1 MIQVKARCRTWDSI
15 LDSHHLG
22 LDPASQQLVFYPVS
36 NGVDAPPVSQV
47 CVGAN
52 ESLPCTALGCKGSIC
67 LAPGRHKISWPHR
80 LSSTEAFIQV
90 TNCYLC
96 HVVEEILEWQP
107 GREVWE
113 AGTSNLLSSC
123 EPLLGG
129 GSDESSPS
137 QIRSFPTN
145 ALPIRV

>member
-1 MIQVKARCRTWDSI
+1 MIQVKARCRTRDSI
-15 LDSHHLG
+15 LDAHHLG

-47 CVGAN
+47 CVGTN

-67 LAPGRHKISWPHR
+67 LAPGRHGISWPHR

-96 HVVEEILEWQP
+96 HVVEEILNGSRGEKCGKLEQ
-107 GREVWE
+107 
-113 AGTSNLLSSC
+113 ATS
-123 EPLLGG
+123 
-129 GSDESSPS
+129 
-137 QIRSFPTN
+137 
-145 ALPIRV
+145 